1 MITDC
6 GKTVKKLMQQ
16 VDGKCGATAMTYLC
30 ELAQSLSDVPGFFV
44 DLGTYQGRSAM
55 VLTLAS
61 MGDKQR
67 RRIISI
73 DNYLEGTSARE
84 PEAGGQPD
92 FWILQA
98 RFKCRGRVYLVM
110 GDTAEVPPPVVGQEI
125 ALVFVDADHNRDGLT
140 RDIET
145 WKPLVRPGGLMAFD
159 DYGSTNWPDVKP
171 TVDELM
177 SDWTRLEQKGSVIA
191 FRR

>member
-6 GKTVKKLMQQ
+6 RQTVKKIMRQM
-16 VDGKCGATAMTYLC
+16 DGKCGTTAMNYLC
-30 ELAQSLSDVPGFFV
+30 ELVQELDVPGFLI

-55 VLTLAS
+55 VMAMGS
-61 MGDKQR
+61 MGGGHA

-73 DNYLEGTSARE
+73 DNYQEGISARE

-92 FWILQA
+92 FWQVQA

-110 GDTAEVPPPVVGQEI
+110 GDTAEVPAPVVGQDI

-145 WKPLVRPGGLMAFD
+145 WKPLVRPGGLMVFD
-159 DYGSTNWPDVKP
+159 DYGSKSWPDVKP
-171 TVDELM
+171 VVDELM
-177 SDWTRLEQKGSVIA
+177 GDWTRLELKGSVIA